1 MTPPSIEK
9 LAEIMAKL
17 RTPVTGCPWDLEQDF
32 STIVPYT
39 IEEAYEVADAIERND
54 MAALKDELGDLL
66 LQVVFHSRMA
76 QEAGLFDLQDVIDG
90 ISAKMV
96 RRHPHVFADVSA
108 DTADAVVTN
117 WEAIKAAERQ
127 NKSSDTS
134 ALADI
139 ANALPALLRAQK
151 LQKRAS
157 RTGFDWDNVDDAI
170 VKLEE
175 EIAELRDARN
185 PAHIAEEAGDLLFA
199 AVNVCRLSGV
209 DAESALKAAN
219 GKFERRFRAMEEIA
233 GDQFVELDLE
243 AKEELWKRVKKEEK
257 A

>member
-9 LAEIMAKL
+9 LAEIMARL
-17 RTPVTGCPWDLEQDF
+17 RTPVSGCPWDLEQDF

-39 IEEAYEVADAIERND
+39 IEEAYEVADAIERDD

-76 QEAGLFDLQDVIDG
+76 QEAGLFDLQNVIDG
-90 ISAKMV
+90 ISSKMI
-96 RRHPHVFADVSA
+96 RRHPHVFADESA
-108 DTADAVVTN
+108 ATPEAVVTN

-127 NKSSDTS
+127 DKAADAS

-139 ANALPALLRAQK
+139 AHALPALLRAQK

-157 RTGFDWDNVDDAI
+157 RTGFDWDNVEDAI
-170 VKLEE
+170 AKLEE
-175 EIAELRDARN
+175 EVQELREAASPDDK
-185 PAHIAEEAGDLLFA
+185 AEEAGDLLFA
-199 AVNVCRLSGV
+199 AVNVCRLAGV

-219 GKFERRFRAMEEIA
+219 GKFERRFRAMEVIA
-233 GDQFVELDLE
+233 GNEFEDLDLD
-243 AKEELWKRVKKEEK
+243 AKEALWQQVKAAERR
-257 A
+257 

>member
-9 LAEIMAKL
+9 LAEIMARL
-17 RTPVTGCPWDLEQDF
+17 RTPVSGCPWDLEQDF

-39 IEEAYEVADAIERND
+39 IEEAYEVADAIERDD

-90 ISAKMV
+90 ISSKMI
-96 RRHPHVFADVSA
+96 RRHPHVFADENA
-108 DTADAVVTN
+108 ATPEAVVTN

-127 NKSSDTS
+127 DKASDAS

-139 ANALPALLRAQK
+139 AHALPALLRAQK

-157 RTGFDWDNVDDAI
+157 RTGFDWDNVEDAI
-170 VKLEE
+170 AKLEE
-175 EIAELRDARN
+175 EVQELREAASPDDK
-185 PAHIAEEAGDLLFA
+185 AEEAGDLLFA
-199 AVNVCRLSGV
+199 AVNVCRLAGV

-219 GKFERRFRAMEEIA
+219 GKFERRFRAMEAIA
-233 GDQFVELDLE
+233 GKEFETLDLN
-243 AKEELWKRVKKEEK
+243 AKEALWQQVKAAERR
-257 A
+257 

>member
-1 MTPPSIEK
+1 MTPPSIGK

-32 STIVPYT
+32 RTIVPYT

-76 QEAGLFDLQDVIDG
+76 EELDLFDLQDVIDG
-90 ISAKMV
+90 ISEKMV
-96 RRHPHVFADVSA
+96 RRHPHVFAEVDA
-108 DTADAVVTN
+108 ATPDAVIAN
-117 WEAIKAAERQ
+117 WEAIKAEERAD
-127 NKSSDTS
+127 KIADPS

-157 RTGFDWDNVDDAI
+157 RTGFDWDNVEDAI
-170 VKLEE
+170 AKLDEE
-175 EIAELRDARN
+175 VGELREAKSDADK
-185 PAHIAEEAGDLLFA
+185 AEEAGDLLFA

-219 GKFERRFRAMEEIA
+219 AKFERRFRAMESSA
-233 GDQFVELDLE
+233 GTDFEKLDLV
-243 AKEELWKRVKKEEK
+243 AKEALWQQVKASEL